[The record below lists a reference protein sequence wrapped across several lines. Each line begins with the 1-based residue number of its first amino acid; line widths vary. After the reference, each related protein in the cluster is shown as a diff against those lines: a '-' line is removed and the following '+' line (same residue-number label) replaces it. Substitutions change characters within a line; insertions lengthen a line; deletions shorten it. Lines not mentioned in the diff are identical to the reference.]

1 MAQNVLES
9 LFQGLLIHAEIGKK
23 SDLALIPRI
32 WSSELKN
39 ISPPLPDV
47 NSVDLWLR
55 EGPVSAEYR
64 ENIVINYDEFWKG
77 ARHCPLGVSA
87 EEREK
92 VFEAAWN
99 DVMAFSFVY
108 KTFSDVL
115 TNETANKEV
124 CNFMKRK
131 IAKIVEDPGKRDR
144 LTPFPDALY
153 AKRPVCC
160 ANYYEIFNQDNVD
173 IVNYQKT
180 PFVGIT
186 EKGIQTEEKLYE
198 LDVIIYA
205 TGLETDG
212 SWSTIGIS
220 GPNQTLEQHWVEG
233 ATSYLGVSE
242 AGFPN
247 FFMIVGPQ
255 SAVANMS
262 PLIEGQVNFISGLIS
277 KAETLIKENEANRDK
292 KIIITAT
299 QEAEN
304 DYMKECRSLAKGSIY
319 YKDKSFLF
327 ADNHTSRK
335 SSQGRNVP

>member
-1 MAQNVLES
+1 M
-9 LFQGLLIHAEIGKK
+9 
-23 SDLALIPRI
+23 
-32 WSSELKN
+32 
-39 ISPPLPDV
+39 
-47 NSVDLWLR
+47 
-55 EGPVSAEYR
+55 
-64 ENIVINYDEFWKG
+64 
-77 ARHCPLGVSA
+77 
-87 EEREK
+87 
-92 VFEAAWN
+92 
-99 DVMAFSFVY
+99 
-108 KTFSDVL
+108 